1 MRTLGRWAAGVAAVA
16 LLCTDLSVGS
26 AAAHGAVDNPIS
38 RAAACAPN
46 GGPQV
51 GSPACKA
58 AVAASGARAFA
69 AWDNI
74 RVADVR
80 GRDRQ
85 VIPDGELCSGG
96 MDQYAGLN
104 LARADWPTTK
114 LDSVE
119 SFSYRT
125 TIPHK
130 GVFKLYITK
139 DSYDPSQ
146 ELTWSTLEQ
155 LPFLSVT
162 DPPLRQGAYVLDGSP
177 PPNKSGRHV
186 IYTIWQTSDT
196 PDTYYSCSDVEL
208 AVKSVP
214 IAAAAQSVPRAAAPE
229 PEPEADL
236 LLPIGIGAVAVAFLA
251 AFALRRRR
259 AS

>member
-1 MRTLGRWAAGVAAVA
+1 LRTLGRWAAGVAAA
-16 LLCTDLSVGS
+16 AFLFTALSVGN

-51 GSPACKA
+51 GSPACQA
-58 AVAASGARAFA
+58 AAAASGTRAFDG
-69 AWDNI
+69 WDNI

-80 GRDRQ
+80 GRDRA
-85 VIPDGELCSGG
+85 VIPDGELCSAGI
-96 MDQYAGLN
+96 DRYAGLD

-114 LDSVE
+114 LNKIAA
-119 SFSYRT
+119 FSYRT
-125 TIPHK
+125 TIPHR
-130 GVFKLYITK
+130 GTFKLYITK

-146 ELTWSTLEQ
+146 KLTWSTLEQ

-162 DPPLRQGAYVLDGSP
+162 DPPVREGAYVLKGSVP
-177 PPNKSGRHV
+177 ANKSGRHL

-208 AVKSVP
+208 AVNSVP
-214 IAAAAQSVPRAAAPE
+214 IAPAAAATPEPPAPE
-229 PEPEADL
+229 PNL
-236 LLPIGIGAVAVAFLA
+236 LLPIGIAVGMLTALAVGV
-251 AFALRRRR
+251 FALRRRIL
-259 AS
+259 S